1 MNREVLLKQVNDF
14 LGPIL
19 VVLFFAV
26 MGITPLVIVGLG
38 ILNFRSEPLRQTRI
52 ALQAL
57 GALAIWIVLSFLI
70 VMIFIMTVFQYPAYK
85 SKSDEIISTVI
96 FMGGGLIYFLVG
108 GVLIFWTRRQKRRM
122 PGMGISC

>member
-1 MNREVLLKQVNDF
+1 MLKAFNDF
-14 LGPIL
+14 LGPVM

-26 MGITPLVIVGLG
+26 MGITPLVIAGLG
-38 ILNFRSEPLRQTRI
+38 VLNFRSESFRQRRI

-57 GALAIWIVLSFLI
+57 GALAIWIILSFVL

-85 SKSDEIISTVI
+85 SSSDELISTVI
-96 FMGGGLIYFLVG
+96 FVGGGLIYFLVS
-108 GVLIFWTRRQKRRM
+108 GVLIVWTRRQKRRL